1 MNENQ
6 PTEEKEFSNTPSYTE
21 LNSAY
26 KQSIEKLDDS
36 QRLPVFSAS
45 PKIAIEAPAGS
56 GKTTVLTDAIAAY
69 RNENVNDRIWAITF
83 TRAATA
89 ERESRLDAMG
99 VRDVKISTIH
109 LWSGQELKRLS
120 HKYQFHRSILRK
132 KEITAILIAIV
143 QDYLKTHKQYK
154 SINVSVLQSY
164 VMESRKMSD
173 VSDSYRHRLNTLE
186 ARYIAYK
193 QQNHLYDGTDLPT
206 YLRDVLIQYNDYIDD
221 VDAIFVDEFQ
231 DVDPDQLAVL
241 DRVKCRKKFYIG
253 DNWQAIYGFRGCCS
267 KVFDELTDFEH
278 VRLKYNYRSYQE
290 IINYATNFYHKCS
303 MKVATASVDD
313 DGRAA
318 IVGTS
323 ILSYEPTKAKESTND
338 ITCVKGTGGLVISI
352 DRFGDQRALG
362 AAASERLCPDYQDT
376 VKKYIDTYH
385 PTFLCRTNKIVNA
398 LRDLGYSNV
407 STIHG
412 AKGLEYENVVV
423 VDSVF
428 IDEDDINVAYVAL
441 TRAKDTELVINWGL
455 LCPCLGGRLNG
466 HYL

>member
-6 PTEEKEFSNTPSYTE
+6 QPSTKGGFSNTPSYTE
-21 LNSAY
+21 LNRAY
-26 KQSIEKLDDS
+26 QQSIEKLDDS
-36 QRLPVFSAS
+36 QRIPVFSES
-45 PKIAIEAPAGS
+45 PKISIEAPAGS
-56 GKTTVLTDAIAAY
+56 GKTTVLTDAIATY
-69 RNENVNDRIWAITF
+69 RNENVNDRICAITF
-83 TRAATA
+83 TRAAAA
-89 ERESRLDAMG
+89 ERNSRLSAMG
-99 VRDVKISTIH
+99 VRDVKVGTIH
-109 LWSGQELKRLS
+109 RWSGIELRRFAGKYKFKRA
-120 HKYQFHRSILRK
+120 ILTKRQ
-132 KEITAILIAIV
+132 ITTILIAII
-143 QDYLKTHKQYK
+143 QDYLKTHTRYK
-154 SINVSVLQSY
+154 SINVSIVQTYVLQS
-164 VMESRKMSD
+164 RKMMD
-173 VSDSYRHRLNTLE
+173 VSDSYKHRLNTLT

-193 QQNHLYDGTDLPT
+193 RQNHLYDATDLPL
-206 YLRDVLIQYNDYIDD
+206 YLNEVLNQYNDYIDD

-241 DRVKCRKKFYIG
+241 ERVRCRKKFYIG

-267 KVFDELTDFEH
+267 EVFDGLTDFEH

-290 IINYATNFYHKCS
+290 IINYATNFYHKCTGK
-303 MKVATASVDD
+303 MTAPTNSS
-313 DGRAA
+313 

-323 ILSYEPTKAKESTND
+323 ILSYDPTKAVKAND

-362 AAASERLCPDYQDT
+362 PAAEQRLCSDYQDT
-376 VKKYIDTYH
+376 VKKYIETYH
-385 PTFLCRTNKIVNA
+385 PTFLCRTNKTVAA
-398 LRDLGYSNV
+398 LQELGYSNV
-407 STIHG
+407 STIHS

-428 IDEDDINVAYVAL
+428 LDEDDINVAYVAL

>member
-1 MNENQ
+1 M
-6 PTEEKEFSNTPSYTE
+6 
-21 LNSAY
+21 
-26 KQSIEKLDDS
+26 
-36 QRLPVFSAS
+36 
-45 PKIAIEAPAGS
+45 
-56 GKTTVLTDAIAAY
+56 
-69 RNENVNDRIWAITF
+69 
-83 TRAATA
+83 
-89 ERESRLDAMG
+89 
-99 VRDVKISTIH
+99 
-109 LWSGQELKRLS
+109 
-120 HKYQFHRSILRK
+120 
-132 KEITAILIAIV
+132 
-143 QDYLKTHKQYK
+143 
-154 SINVSVLQSY
+154 
-164 VMESRKMSD
+164 
-173 VSDSYRHRLNTLE
+173 
-186 ARYIAYK
+186 
-193 QQNHLYDGTDLPT
+193 
-206 YLRDVLIQYNDYIDD
+206 
-221 VDAIFVDEFQ
+221 
-231 DVDPDQLAVL
+231 
-241 DRVKCRKKFYIG
+241 
-253 DNWQAIYGFRGCCS
+253 
-267 KVFDELTDFEH
+267 FDELTDFEH

-290 IINYATNFYHKCS
+290 IINYATNFYHKCA
-303 MKVATASVDD
+303 MKAATNVDD
-313 DGRAA
+313 DGKAA

-362 AAASERLCPDYQDT
+362 AAASNILCSDYQDT

-412 AKGLEYENVVV
+412 AKGLEYENVIV